1 MIPKV
6 VHYCWFGGS
15 EMPELATRCIE
26 SWKRYLPDYE
36 FVLWNE
42 KNFNINVNEYV
53 RQAYKTKKYAFVT
66 DYVRLYAL
74 YHYGGIY
81 MDTDVEVLRN
91 LDVFLRYRAFTG
103 CEDEDMCVTGIMGA
117 VPYHPWIEKLLK
129 DYNDREFIIGLRR
142 LDLTPNTQRITY
154 ITIRDYGFVQEDKYQ
169 VLKDDL
175 HIYPSEVF
183 CAKDWRTGEVKV
195 TERTYTIHHFAG
207 SWVDKR
213 KQRIRKAIT
222 AILGESGFE
231 SLLRVRNSLLQR

>member
-6 VHYCWFGGS
+6 VHYRCFGGS

-91 LDVFLRYRAFTG
+91 LDVFLRHRAFTG

-129 DYNDREFIIGLRR
+129 DYNDREFIIGFRR
-142 LDLTPNTQRITY
+142 VDLTP
-154 ITIRDYGFVQEDKYQ
+154 
-169 VLKDDL
+169 
-175 HIYPSEVF
+175 
-183 CAKDWRTGEVKV
+183 VK
-195 TERTYTIHHFAG
+195 
-207 SWVDKR
+207 S
-213 KQRIRKAIT
+213 
-222 AILGESGFE
+222 
-231 SLLRVRNSLLQR
+231 